1 MKQSIDILND
11 FYFYLLL
18 CFLFL
23 INFSIAG
30 CYLIFSVLGIVF
42 IVFCIKNKKFPECPG
57 YFKYF
62 LLYILFTLI
71 STIFS
76 LNPLVSIKDN
86 KELVIF
92 LLIPIFILIINS
104 KKRLIYSIFT
114 VLISSLISSFIGI
127 FITLNRYIILKQGPS
142 LDHRLKGITS
152 HWMTYSGLLMLA
164 FVFFFIY
171 FFYEKTKKKKL
182 FIFIS
187 LIFILTSILFS
198 LTRSVWIGIIV
209 SLSAFIIYYKPKV
222 LYFAIPIVLVLVI
235 VLPKSVQNRFT
246 SIFDMD
252 NATNKDRIFMYE
264 TGFNIFNKYPLFG
277 IGANNLNKK
286 VYKENMPE
294 EAKNINPHLH
304 NNFLQVLIERGI
316 ITLISLILAFIS
328 IFINLIKKI
337 KNSLNL
343 EKLVPIG
350 VLFVFISFVV
360 AGFFEYNFGDS
371 EIKFFIFYFLSIPF
385 LTLNYKEKFVNDIIK
400 EKVKNND

>member
-1 MKQSIDILND
+1 MKQYMNILND

-30 CYLIFSVLGIVF
+30 CYLILGVLAIVF
-42 IVFCIKNKKFPECPG
+42 ILFCIKNKKFPECPG
-57 YFKYF
+57 FFKYF

-86 KELVIF
+86 KELFIF
-92 LLIPIFILIINS
+92 LLIPIFILMINS

-127 FITLNRYIILKQGPS
+127 YITLKQGPS
-142 LDHRLKGITS
+142 LDHRLKGFTS

-171 FFYEKTKKKKL
+171 FFYEKIKKRKL

-198 LTRSVWIGIIV
+198 LTRCVWIGIIV
-209 SLSAFIIYYKPKV
+209 SISAFIIYYKPKV
-222 LYFAIPIVLVLVI
+222 LYFAIPVIVVLVI
-235 VLPKSVQNRFT
+235 VLPRSVHNRFA
-246 SIFDMD
+246 SIFDM
-252 NATNKDRIFMYE
+252 NNETNKDRIFMYE
-264 TGFNIFNKYPLFG
+264 TGFNIFKKYPLFG
-277 IGANNLNKK
+277 IGANNLNKS

-304 NNFLQVLIERGI
+304 NNFLQILIERGI
-316 ITLISLILAFIS
+316 ITLISLILAFVS
-328 IFINLIKKI
+328 IFINLVKKI

-343 EKLVPIG
+343 EKVVSIAG
-350 VLFVFISFVV
+350 LFVFISFIV
-360 AGFFEYNFGDS
+360 AGLFEYNFGDS
-371 EIKFFIFYFLSIPF
+371 EIKFLIFYFLSIPF
-385 LTLNYKEKFVNDIIK
+385 LTFNYKGKFTSNIIEDKVEND
-400 EKVKNND
+400 D

>member
-18 CFLFL
+18 SFLFL

-30 CYLIFSVLGIVF
+30 CYLIFSVLAIVF
-42 IVFCIKNKKFPECPG
+42 IVFCIKNNKFPECPG
-57 YFKYF
+57 FFKYF

-92 LLIPIFILIINS
+92 LLIPIFILMINS

-114 VLISSLISSFIGI
+114 VLISSLISSLLGI
-127 FITLNRYIILKQGPS
+127 YTTLKQGSS
-142 LDHRLKGITS
+142 LDHRLKGFTS

-171 FFYEKTKKKKL
+171 FFYERIKKKKL

-187 LIFILTSILFS
+187 LISILASVLFS

-209 SLSAFIIYYKPKV
+209 SISAFIIYYKPKV
-222 LYFAIPIVLVLVI
+222 LYFAIPIVVVLVI
-235 VLPKSVQNRFT
+235 VLPKPVQNRFY
-246 SIFDMD
+246 SIFDMN

-264 TGFNIFNKYPLFG
+264 TGFNIFKKYPLFG
-277 IGANNLNKK
+277 IGANNLNINI
-286 VYKENMPE
+286 YRENMPE

-304 NNFLQVLIERGI
+304 NNFLQILIERGI
-316 ITLISLILAFIS
+316 ITLISLILGFIS

-343 EKLVPIG
+343 EKIVSIAG
-350 VLFVFISFVV
+350 LFVFISFIV
-360 AGFFEYNFGDS
+360 AGLFEYNFGDS
-371 EIKFFIFYFLSIPF
+371 EIKFLIFYFLSIPF
-385 LTLNYKEKFVNDIIK
+385 LTFNYKGKFTSNIIEDKVEND
-400 EKVKNND
+400 D

>member
-1 MKQSIDILND
+1 MKQSINILND

-42 IVFCIKNKKFPECPG
+42 IAFCLKNKKFPECPG

-127 FITLNRYIILKQGPS
+127 FITLKQGISLGIS
-142 LDHRLKGITS
+142 LDHRLKGLTS

-171 FFYEKTKKKKL
+171 FFYEKTKEKKL
-182 FIFIS
+182 FIFVS

-198 LTRSVWIGIIV
+198 LTRCVWIGIIV
-209 SLSAFIIYYKPKV
+209 SISAFIIYYKPKV
-222 LYFAIPIVLVLVI
+222 LYFVIPIVLVLVI

-246 SIFDMD
+246 SIFDMS
-252 NATNKDRIFMYE
+252 NASNRDRIFMYE
-264 TGFNIFNKYPLFG
+264 TGFNIFKKYPLLG
-277 IGANNLNKK
+277 IGANNLNEEI
-286 VYKENMPE
+286 YKENMPE
-294 EAKNINPHLH
+294 KAKNINPHLH
-304 NNFLQVLIERGI
+304 NNFLQILIERGV

-328 IFINLIKKI
+328 IFIHLVKKI

-343 EKLVPIG
+343 EKIVSIAG
-350 VLFVFISFVV
+350 LFVFISFLV

-371 EIKFFIFYFLSIPF
+371 EIKFLIFYFLSIPF
-385 LTLNYKEKFVNDIIK
+385 LTFNYEGKFISNIIEDKIEND
-400 EKVKNND
+400 D

>member
-1 MKQSIDILND
+1 MKQSINILND

-30 CYLIFSVLGIVF
+30 CYLIFSVIGIVF
-42 IVFCIKNKKFPECPG
+42 IAFCIKNKKFPECPG

-76 LNPLVSIKDN
+76 LNPLISIKDN

-127 FITLNRYIILKQGPS
+127 FITLKQGISLGIS
-142 LDHRLKGITS
+142 LDHRLKGLTS

-171 FFYEKTKKKKL
+171 FFYEKTKEKKL

-198 LTRSVWIGIIV
+198 LTRCVWIGIIV
-209 SLSAFIIYYKPKV
+209 SISAFIIYYKPKV
-222 LYFAIPIVLVLVI
+222 LYFVIPIVLVLVI

-252 NATNKDRIFMYE
+252 NASNRDRIFMYE
-264 TGFNIFNKYPLFG
+264 TGFNIFKKKPLFG
-277 IGANNLNKK
+277 IGANNLNEKI
-286 VYKENMPE
+286 YRENMPE
-294 EAKNINPHLH
+294 KAKNINPHLH
-304 NNFLQVLIERGI
+304 NNFLQILIERGI

-343 EKLVPIG
+343 EKVVSIAG
-350 VLFVFISFVV
+350 LFVFISFMV

-385 LTLNYKEKFVNDIIK
+385 LTLNYKEKFVNDIIE

>member
-1 MKQSIDILND
+1 MKQFINILND

-30 CYLIFSVLGIVF
+30 CYLILSVLAIVF
-42 IVFCIKNKKFPECPG
+42 MLFCIKNKKFPECPG
-57 YFKYF
+57 FFKYF

-86 KELVIF
+86 KELFIF
-92 LLIPIFILIINS
+92 LLIPMFILIINS

-127 FITLNRYIILKQGPS
+127 YITLKQGLS
-142 LDHRLKGITS
+142 LDHRLKGFTS

-171 FFYEKTKKKKL
+171 FFYEKIKKKKL

-209 SLSAFIIYYKPKV
+209 SISAFIIYYKPKI
-222 LYFAIPIVLVLVI
+222 LYFAIPIILVLVI
-235 VLPKSVQNRFT
+235 VLPKSVQNRFY
-246 SIFDMD
+246 SIFDM
-252 NATNKDRIFMYE
+252 NNETNKDRIFMYE
-264 TGFNIFNKYPLFG
+264 TGFNIFKKYPLFG
-277 IGANNLNKK
+277 IGANNLNKN

-304 NNFLQVLIERGI
+304 NNFLQILIERGI
-316 ITLISLILAFIS
+316 ITLISLILAFVS

-343 EKLVPIG
+343 EKIVSIAG
-350 VLFVFISFVV
+350 LFVFISFII
-360 AGFFEYNFGDS
+360 AGLFEYNFGDS
-371 EIKFFIFYFLSIPF
+371 EIKFLIFYFLSIPF
-385 LTLNYKEKFVNDIIK
+385 LTFNYKGKSTGNIIEDKIEND
-400 EKVKNND
+400 D

>member
-1 MKQSIDILND
+1 MKQFINILSD

-18 CFLFL
+18 CFLFF
-23 INFSIAG
+23 INFSIAV
-30 CYLIFSVLGIVF
+30 CYLISSVLAIVF
-42 IVFCIKNKKFPECPG
+42 MLFCIKNKKFPECPG
-57 YFKYF
+57 FFKYF

-86 KELVIF
+86 KELLIF
-92 LLIPIFILIINS
+92 LLIPMFILIINS

-114 VLISSLISSFIGI
+114 VLISSLISSLLGVY
-127 FITLNRYIILKQGPS
+127 ITLKQGPS
-142 LDHRLKGITS
+142 LDHRLKALTS

-171 FFYEKTKKKKL
+171 FFYEKIKRKKL

-198 LTRSVWIGIIV
+198 LTRCVWIGIIV
-209 SLSAFIIYYKPKV
+209 SVLAFIIYYKPKI
-222 LYFAIPIVLVLVI
+222 LYFAIPVIVVLVI
-235 VLPKSVQNRFT
+235 VLPKSIQNRFY
-246 SIFDMD
+246 SIFDMN

-264 TGFNIFNKYPLFG
+264 TGFNIFKKYPLFG
-277 IGANNLNKK
+277 IGANNLNKN

-304 NNFLQVLIERGI
+304 NNFLQILIERGI
-316 ITLISLILAFIS
+316 ITLISLILAFVS

-343 EKLVPIG
+343 EKTVSIAG
-350 VLFVFISFVV
+350 LFVFISFIV
-360 AGFFEYNFGDS
+360 AGLFEYNFGDS
-371 EIKFFIFYFLSIPF
+371 EIKFLMFYFLSIPF
-385 LTLNYKEKFVNDIIK
+385 LTFNYKGKFTSNIIEHKVEND
-400 EKVKNND
+400 D